1 MLCQIYKIW
10 HRNKVSLIGNLKL
23 FSCWEILVESEGT
36 LAFGFSTIQQS
47 HIFTSSVEITGS
59 KGRQPLSFVG
69 KPSHSGFLA
78 TRPPADFFWLLSQQ
92 VAFPGD
98 LSHDCSKMWA
108 GNVSCPIIIRLDGDQ
123 PWTPSDLGPV
133 GKEADVWD
141 WTCVHACVLCMCV
154 CSVCVFVWVVWCVC
168 AVCMFFV
175 WGVVCVWCVCCM
187 CVCKRETI
195 KDRESETDRGRERR
209 CW

>member
-10 HRNKVSLIGNLKL
+10 HRKKLSLIGNLKL

-36 LAFGFSTIQQS
+36 LTNTMSHLWGIFFILLALGFSTIQQS
-47 HIFTSSVEITGS
+47 HILTSGVEITGS
-59 KGRQPLSFVG
+59 KSRQPLSLVG

-78 TRPPADFFWLLSQQ
+78 TRPPADFFWLLSRQ

-123 PWTPSDLGPV
+123 PWTRSDPGPV

-141 WTCVHACVLCMCV
+141 WTCVRACVLCMCV
-154 CSVCVFVWVVWCVC
+154 CSVCVFVCVVWCVC

-175 WGVVCVWCVCCM
+175 CDVVCV
-187 CVCKRETI
+187 
-195 KDRESETDRGRERR
+195 
-209 CW
+209 